1 MKASSIG
8 TLEFGSNTAQT
19 SRLVEGDDG
28 ANVRSQIGILKSG
41 LRARYIKCQKTQC
54 IESRGSRLLL
64 SLARRKGWQ
73 SRGSGYI
80 VTDEQNEPTRLQM
93 RERHD
98 R

>member
-8 TLEFGSNTAQT
+8 TLEFGSDNAQT
-19 SRLVEGDDG
+19 ERLVEG
-28 ANVRSQIGILKSG
+28 ASVRSQIGILKSG
-41 LRARYIKCQKTQC
+41 SRARYIKCQKTQC
-54 IESRGSRLLL
+54 IESRGSRPLL

-80 VTDEQNEPTRLQM
+80 VTDEQNESTSLQM